1 MNKIYDFIIIG
12 AGCAGLSLAYRLRN
26 KKFKIC
32 VIESSGDINL
42 RNKTWSFWN
51 TYDTPFNHLARKK
64 WDQMVIRNN
73 NETQNINCGKF
84 NYQSIDSQEFN
95 NFVLEEID
103 SNKNIDIKYMSNV
116 LDIIN
121 NKNNVEVL
129 TKETVYECS
138 HVFDSRPDSR
148 DVYMWQQFYGVY
160 VKTKED
166 VFEDNTAILM
176 DFSKIEDKFHF
187 MYVLPFSKNT
197 ALIESTYFSSSKE
210 TKCLDDKY
218 IESYMA
224 SEYKNTKYRIEKK
237 EHGSIAMDPTIC
249 NLSNTYITKIGAY
262 SGITR
267 ASTGY
272 TFINI
277 QKQLDEITEHIKIG
291 KNTKYKSNKY
301 FHSFV
306 LRKMDSIFLKMIKE
320 NPAYMKAALISLFRG
335 KNHNS
340 QIKFL
345 SDIPGIIDIIKIILF
360 LPKLK
365 FLKYALG
372 LNDKKNR

>member
-1 MNKIYDFIIIG
+1 MNKIYDYIIIG

-26 KKFKIC
+26 KEFKIC
-32 VIESSGDINL
+32 LIESSSDINL
-42 RNKTWSFWN
+42 RNKTWSFWD
-51 TYDTPFNHLARKK
+51 TYETPFNHLVRKK
-64 WDQMVIRNN
+64 WDKMVIKNK
-73 NETQNINCGKF
+73 NETKKINCSKF
-84 NYQSIDSQEFN
+84 NYQSIDSEEFN

-103 SNKNIDIKYMSNV
+103 NNKNIDIKYMSKV
-116 LDIIN
+116 LDITNDN
-121 NKNNVEVL
+121 NNIKVL
-129 TKETVYECS
+129 TKEITYECT

-148 DVYMWQQFYGVY
+148 EIYMWQQFYGVY

-176 DFSKIEDKFHF
+176 DFSKLKNKFHF

-197 ALIESTYFSSSKE
+197 ALIESTYFSSNKE
-210 TKCLDDKY
+210 TRCLDDKY
-218 IESYMA
+218 IKSYMV
-224 SEYKNTKYRIEKK
+224 SEYKNTEYIIEKK
-237 EHGSIAMDPTIC
+237 EHGFIPMDTTIC
-249 NLSNTYITKIGAY
+249 NLSNSYITKIGAY
-262 SGITR
+262 SGATR

-277 QKQLDEITEHIKIG
+277 QKQLDSITQSIEIG
-291 KNTKYKSNKY
+291 KNNTYKINKY
-301 FHSFV
+301 FHSFI
-306 LRKMDSIFLKMIKE
+306 LRKMDSIFLKIIKE
-320 NPAYMKAALISLFRG
+320 NPAYMKSALLLLFRG

-345 SDIPGIIDIIKIILF
+345 SDIPGIIDIIKIILR

-372 LNDKKNR
+372 LHDKKNR

>member
-12 AGCAGLSLAYRLRN
+12 AGCAGLSLAYRLRD

-32 VIESSGDINL
+32 LIESSSNINL
-42 RNKTWSFWN
+42 INKTWSFWN
-51 TYDTPFNHLARKK
+51 TYDTPFNHLVRKK

-73 NETQNINCGKF
+73 NETKKINCSKF
-84 NYQSIDSQEFN
+84 NYQSIDSKEFN

-103 SNKNIDIKYMSNV
+103 RNKNIDIKYMSNV
-116 LDIIN
+116 LDIIV
-121 NKNNVEVL
+121 NKNNVKVL
-129 TKETVYECS
+129 TKEATYECD
-138 HVFDSRPDSR
+138 HVFDSRPHSR
-148 DVYMWQQFYGVY
+148 EIYMWQQFYGVY

-166 VFEDNTAILM
+166 IFEDNTAILM
-176 DFSKIEDKFHF
+176 DFSKLENKFHF

-197 ALIESTYFSSSKE
+197 ALIESTYFSSNKE
-210 TKCLDDKY
+210 TKFLDDKY

-224 SEYKNTKYRIEKK
+224 SEYKDAEYRIEKK
-237 EHGSIAMDPTIC
+237 EHGSIPMDPTIS
-249 NLSNTYITKIGAY
+249 NLSNTHITKIGAY
-262 SGITR
+262 SGVTR

-277 QKQLDEITEHIKIG
+277 QKQLDGITERIEIG
-291 KNTKYKSNKY
+291 QNNACRTDKY

-306 LRKMDSIFLKMIKE
+306 LRKMDSIFLKIIKE
-320 NPAYMKAALISLFRG
+320 NPAYMKAALISLFSG
-335 KNHNS
+335 KNHNP

-345 SDIPGIIDIIKIILF
+345 SDIPDIIDIIKIIIH